1 VARDLPIVNLVTLK
15 QVILY
20 NKRVH
25 NHTVTA
31 DGLGGN
37 LADVFIA

>member
-1 VARDLPIVNLVTLK
+1 MSHRRGFNSERQVTL
-15 QVILY
+15 Y
-20 NKRVH
+20 NRRVH

-31 DGLGGN
+31 DGLGCN